1 MLLALVKAAVEEI
14 AWEGPP
20 GISWGDLV
28 QRLTEHGFEMDSYI
42 KEALWTELTC
52 KPPAFVRKKKAH
64 DPKEPQDDKVLDLP
78 DAIRQHYLLLDAHP
92 DLAENDLSR
101 RALQLV
107 AKARASGC
115 LGESLASSLGVSS
128 RDMFYPLEGLRT
140 AGLLVGVA
148 AVSQKDKVQDEDLGP
163 KKKSAGAQTNAASAA
178 NVHGNLF
185 IFSRFF
191 DPEHAERAQIQA
203 FLQSSSSRLQGQI
216 RSALKLNSSVG
227 FEADLRAL
235 VGQVL
240 EETSN
245 RAVSRRTVGKVYL
258 RIRNDMVAA
267 GDVECV
273 RAWDSRSKRTRDAV
287 CIAGT
292 HCEDADM
299 DKPLLAI
306 TEDAPAEVHSSN
318 QAVLPQHTTF
328 TEVPKATLRVAER
341 SISQQAE
348 DLIRCTSKYCNGI
361 TGPELAEYLEIRRK
375 HCERITNDLVKRS
388 RATRVFESDGRAHL
402 NRYYDPHSGTKRSL
416 AQLHTEQP
424 SKLTKISH
432 KADRVD
438 LTFIRRKQQVE
449 RMLEN
454 CGILTPQEV
463 KKTAADDLSL
473 GNMDRKTAAKLL
485 SEVAA
490 SSNVGLVI
498 SDKGQIRFA
507 YWKPLHTEET
517 AQKVFDEAL
526 KVQEQSRFQKIQ
538 KLCPLALTNEAVDS
552 GTVRRTLPQSVAAK
566 SLSRLGRVQMLTTPQ
581 ATFEH
586 KILQHYGFH
595 VAVVA
600 RIRLLHGMLLRK
612 SKLEFNISLTP
623 SKIVEDMDLDIFL
636 QVIGCGTFSQQLED
650 ILLSG
655 TDLLIRDVPD
665 ELRKMLLGRT
675 VTGGTLRSVNTVRR
689 LMRHLTALGLVTSSG
704 EDAHGPTQSLAPIVY
719 QLNQIV
725 HVPTFSAAGDA
736 PPAASFDLARPEDV
750 EGYWSRLKDEVLKW
764 RGHVGAKGDKD
775 SSSEDKESKR
785 RATALPGNPMVP
797 EIFNLKNWTSYNWLT
812 PHQRVS
818 LNEFYLQVHEESN
831 ADAGLDTGRIL
842 TPKSAEVMALS
853 RRILVGPDQ
862 IIKHCRHLAEIHGP
876 HPSGRV
882 EFSSLLAVRF
892 KCHVCGYLCFQRS
905 AITEHY
911 GKVHSGG
918 LPEDESKFTEADFY
932 AQRLEQAR
940 PTFKDGRRRL
950 RKRQVAKETPPQ
962 PWAEADGARSSEEER
977 WGMEVSDDPC
987 WLQLF
992 TVAETM
998 VSMQHVCQGKSAPR
1012 RPIGSELRADASTW
1026 PMLSRLSGRSALY
1039 CRSRLHRLLSQDVKN
1054 RRNVAAMRSSE
1065 MQAETGEHLFSSMK
1079 ATIGRVLAKS
1089 LLLTAHEAP
1098 ARWWKPFFLSADV
1111 KAMVDCVIKQWQCDG
1126 LVSKYKI
1133 FDKVKEAKCNR
1144 LPKEARPSWLLTWH
1158 SRGRMFGKAADATR
1172 WQDVLLL
1179 LTGARTVVED
1189 MLPESSDGAQLLVL
1203 SAAVASGAA
1212 KMCPEWGDDFYQKSI
1227 PSVPPWHSK
1236 PKEEDE
1242 GDDLNP
1248 SSGYGGYGGGVQT
1261 HLQLTSDEPTLKS
1274 VRVHCDLSKDAGD
1287 FFKFLCLSRE
1297 ESSKIIGSS
1306 SEPLNPQMLYFG
1318 MGFDHAAQNELERDP
1333 EDESDPDREELSDTD
1348 GVNGK
1353 ESQGGE
1359 GVERSS
1365 ERSSSSSFAVSA
1377 MRTAFES
1384 YVGDVSSA
1392 QELLHS
1398 VALLLKALDGRA
1410 KELLPGLSPAKLREV
1425 YRETLRETKFE
1436 VVIACLE
1443 ELRFLVPFPC
1453 GKDFRWVLATDA
1465 APYCLKQ
1472 VEENPETEGILLL
1485 RSFSKTFC
1493 GRHWLQREFS
1503 EAAAAYVVY
1512 TAFGSPSQRWLPTGM
1527 VAPCAW
1533 INAKGQVNL
1542 LTLRCLVSRLLQLLL
1557 RYPLA
1562 SAEELLASTEPFELT
1577 WHQVSAARCHLGGV

>member
-1 MLLALVKAAVEEI
+1 M
-14 AWEGPP
+14 
-20 GISWGDLV
+20 
-28 QRLTEHGFEMDSYI
+28 
-42 KEALWTELTC
+42 
-52 KPPAFVRKKKAH
+52 
-64 DPKEPQDDKVLDLP
+64 
-78 DAIRQHYLLLDAHP
+78 
-92 DLAENDLSR
+92 
-101 RALQLV
+101 
-107 AKARASGC
+107 
-115 LGESLASSLGVSS
+115 
-128 RDMFYPLEGLRT
+128 
-140 AGLLVGVA
+140 
-148 AVSQKDKVQDEDLGP
+148 QDEDLGP
-163 KKKSAGAQTNAASAA
+163 KKKIAGTQANAASAA

-191 DPEHAERAQIQA
+191 DPEHVERAQIQA
-203 FLQSSSSRLQGQI
+203 FLQSSSSRLQGQLL
-216 RSALKLNSSVG
+216 SALKLNSSVG

-235 VGQVL
+235 VGQAL

-292 HCEDADM
+292 HCKDADT

-306 TEDAPAEVHSSN
+306 MEDAPEAHPAN
-318 QAVLPQHTTF
+318 PAVLPQQTTC
-328 TEVPKATLRVAER
+328 TEAPKATLRVAER
-341 SISQQAE
+341 SVSQQAE

-416 AQLHTEQP
+416 AQLHTERP
-424 SKLTKISH
+424 LKLTKTSH
-432 KADRVD
+432 KADRID
-438 LTFIRRKQQVE
+438 LTFVRRKQQVE

-454 CGILTPQEV
+454 RGILTPHEL
-463 KKTAADDLSL
+463 KKTAADDLNL

-485 SEVAA
+485 SEVSA

-498 SDKGQIRFA
+498 SHDKGHIRFA

-526 KVQEQSRFQKIQ
+526 KAQEQSRFQKIQ
-538 KLCPLALTNEAVDS
+538 KLRPLALTNEAES
-552 GTVRRTLPQSVAAK
+552 GNVRRTLPQSVAAK
-566 SLSRLGRVQMLTTPQ
+566 SLGRLGRVQMLTTPQ

-595 VAVVA
+595 VAIVA
-600 RIRLLHGMLLRK
+600 RMRLLHGMLLRRG
-612 SKLEFNISLTP
+612 KLNFNIRWTP

-665 ELRKMLLGRT
+665 ELRKLLLGRT

-689 LMRHLTALGLVTSSG
+689 LMRHLTALGLVTASG
-704 EDAHGPTQSLAPIVY
+704 EEDGAQSLAPMVY

-725 HVPTFSAAGDA
+725 HVPSFSAVDA
-736 PPAASFDLARPEDV
+736 PAARLDLVCPEDV
-750 EGYWSRLKDEVLKW
+750 ERYWTLLKDEVLKW
-764 RGHVGAKGDKD
+764 RAYVGAKGEKAD
-775 SSSEDKESKR
+775 SSSEDKEPKR
-785 RATALPGNPMVP
+785 RSMPLPGNAMVP
-797 EIFNLKNWTSYNWLT
+797 EIFNLKNWTSFNWLT
-812 PHQRVS
+812 PQQRVS
-818 LNEFYLQVHEESN
+818 LNEFYLQVHGD
-831 ADAGLDTGRIL
+831 ADAGLETGRIL

-876 HPSGRV
+876 HPSKRV

-892 KCHVCGYLCFQRS
+892 KCHICGHLCFQRS

-911 GKVHSGG
+911 GKTHGG

-950 RKRQVAKETPPQ
+950 RKRHVAKEMPGMPAQ

-977 WGMEVSDDPC
+977 WGMEVSDDAA

-998 VSMQHVCQGKSAPR
+998 VSMQHVCEGKSAPR

-1054 RRNVAAMRSSE
+1054 RRSVAAMRSSE
-1065 MQAETGEHLFSSMK
+1065 MQAETEQHFLTMK
-1079 ATIGRVLAKS
+1079 GTIGRALAKS

-1098 ARWWKPFFLSADV
+1098 ARWWEPSFLSVDV
-1111 KAMVDCVIKQWQCDG
+1111 KAMVDCVIKQWQYDG
-1126 LVSKYKI
+1126 LVSKYKV

-1179 LTGARTVVED
+1179 LTGARRVVED

-1203 SAAVASGAA
+1203 SAAVARGAA
-1212 KMCPEWGDDFYQKSI
+1212 KMCPEWGDDFYRSI

-1236 PKEEDE
+1236 PKDEDE
-1242 GDDLNP
+1242 GEELNA
-1248 SSGYGGYGGGVQT
+1248 SSSYGGYGGGVQT

-1274 VRVHCDLSKDAGD
+1274 VRVHCDQKDASS

-1297 ESSKIIGSS
+1297 ESSKIIGSL
-1306 SEPLNPQMLYFG
+1306 SEPLNPQMLHFG
-1318 MGFDHAAQNELERDP
+1318 MGYDHEVAQNELEREP
-1333 EDESDPDREELSDTD
+1333 EDESDPDREELSDT
-1348 GVNGK
+1348 GANGK
-1353 ESQGGE
+1353 ESEGDQGHE
-1359 GVERSS
+1359 QRAES
-1365 ERSSSSSFAVSA
+1365 SSSSSFAVSV
-1377 MRTAFES
+1377 MRTAFET
-1384 YVGDVSSA
+1384 YGDVFA
-1392 QELLHS
+1392 QDPQELLHS
-1398 VALLLKALDGRA
+1398 VALLLKALKEGREA
-1410 KELLPGLSPAKLREV
+1410 KQLLPGLSQAELREV
-1425 YRETLRETKFE
+1425 YRETLGETKQFE

-1472 VEENPETEGILLL
+1472 VSAAENTETEGMSLL
-1485 RSFSKTFC
+1485 RNFSKTGVC

-1512 TAFGSPSQRWLPTGM
+1512 TAFGSLSQQWLPAGM

-1533 INAKGQVNL
+1533 INAKGQLNF

-1562 SAEELLASTEPFELT
+1562 SAEELL
-1577 WHQVSAARCHLGGV
+1577 GG